1 MVRHIARCLLILG
14 VLALAQ
20 GLLSA
25 GVILVYTD
33 RTAWQTAVG
42 TYQTETFESVAPG
55 PLPAGTS
62 TLGLLTFY
70 ADVADASFLHIAV
83 EWNGTQ
89 TLTSD
94 IWKPANGGG
103 TTQTGLEQFIFGSPI
118 TAWGAD
124 FYGAST
130 GALLIIGIGQM
141 DLNLVTYLPNPG
153 TGFFGVITTGGFTV
167 VSLRANGG
175 DAVDEWFGM
184 DNVSFSSISGAV
196 PEPGTAALVVLGL
209 AVGAF
214 LRRKRRA

>member
-1 MVRHIARCLLILG
+1 MVRHIARCVLFFG

-42 TYQTETFESVAPG
+42 SYLTETFESVALG

-70 ADVADASFLHIAV
+70 ADVADPLFLYIAV

-94 IWKPANGGG
+94 IWQPQYGGG
-103 TTQTGLEQFIFGSPI
+103 TTQTGLEQFTFGSPI

-124 FYGAST
+124 FYDAST
-130 GALLIIGIGQM
+130 GALLIIGIGPT
-141 DLNLVTYLPNPG
+141 DLNLVTYLPYPG
-153 TGFFGVITTGGFTV
+153 TGFFGVIAPGGFTV

-175 DAVDEWFGM
+175 NAVDEWFGM
-184 DNVSFSSISGAV
+184 DNVSFSSAGGAI

-209 AVGAF
+209 AAGAF